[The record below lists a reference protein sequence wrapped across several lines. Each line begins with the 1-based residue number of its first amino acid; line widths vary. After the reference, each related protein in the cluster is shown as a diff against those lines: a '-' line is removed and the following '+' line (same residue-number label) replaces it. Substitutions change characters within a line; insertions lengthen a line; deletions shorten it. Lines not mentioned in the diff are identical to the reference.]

1 MKDSPFTLDRLSDVP
16 RFVYKGS
23 FMTKCD
29 GKSGY
34 DHLLLSESSQT
45 YFGFEWGGL
54 WFVCTTLP
62 FGWKM
67 SPYVYHTTGLAVSG
81 FLREQGIPCSFF
93 NDDRL
98 NGELLMKSGPWAIL
112 YSDRREEFR
121 VKAATATIFI
131 VLIVQ
136 DCSLGVLVRKDT
148 GL

>member
-1 MKDSPFTLDRLSDVP
+1 
-16 RFVYKGS
+16 
-23 FMTKCD
+23 MTKCD

-45 YFGFEWGGL
+45 YSGFEWGGL
-54 WFVCTTLP
+54 RFVCTTLP

-93 NDDRL
+93 NDGHL
-98 NGELLMKSGPWAIL
+98 NGELLIKSGPWAIL
-112 YSDRREEFR
+112 YSDRREEFG
-121 VKAATATIFI
+121 VKAATTTIFI

-136 DCSLGVLVRKDT
+136 DCSLGVLARKDT